1 MTAATDPLDFL
12 DLDRLLDE
20 EERLIR
26 DTTRGFV
33 TDKVLPEIGRA
44 SCRERV

>member
-1 MTAATDPLDFL
+1 MTTDLDFL
-12 DLDRLLDE
+12 DLDRLLSE

-33 TDKVLPEIGRA
+33 TDKVLPEIAG
-44 SCRERV
+44 